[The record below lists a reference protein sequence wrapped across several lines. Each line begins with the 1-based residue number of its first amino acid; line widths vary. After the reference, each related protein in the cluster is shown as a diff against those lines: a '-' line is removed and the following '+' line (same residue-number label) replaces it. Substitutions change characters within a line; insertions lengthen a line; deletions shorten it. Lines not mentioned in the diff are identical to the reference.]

1 MMCFK
6 CGSENT
12 GYRAICNTCMTTQA
26 IEDQTKV
33 LQSPRSQNVVE
44 STLSW
49 IGIFIVWGMF
59 FWLIYHVL
67 VDQN

>member
-1 MMCFK
+1 
-6 CGSENT
+6 
-12 GYRAICNTCMTTQA
+12 MTTQA

-59 FWLIYHVL
+59 FWLIYRVL